1 MSRKTV
7 IVPATGH
14 EDTDNDGKC
23 DLCSEKITG
32 ADICPL
38 CGKVHYSNTFFGF
51 ITAFFHSIAAYV
63 LLYLGKALQF

>member
-7 IVPATGH
+7 IVPATGN

-23 DLCSEKITG
+23 DLYSEKMTG

-38 CGKVHYSNTFFGF
+38 CGKVHYSNTFF
-51 ITAFFHSIAAYV
+51 
-63 LLYLGKALQF
+63 

>member
-14 EDTDNDGKC
+14 KDTDNDSKC
-23 DLCSEKITG
+23 DHCSKKMTG

-38 CGKVHYSNTFFGF
+38 CGKVHDSNTFFGF
-51 ITAFFHSIAAYV
+51 ITALFHSIAAYV
-63 LLYLGKALQF
+63 MLYLGKALF